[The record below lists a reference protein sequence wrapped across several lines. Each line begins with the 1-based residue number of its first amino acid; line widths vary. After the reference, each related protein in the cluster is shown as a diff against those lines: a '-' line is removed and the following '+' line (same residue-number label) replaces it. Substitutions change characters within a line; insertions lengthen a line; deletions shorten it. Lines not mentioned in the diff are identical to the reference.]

1 MDVCNAVCREQL
13 NDTTFVMVIPKS
25 ENDVN
30 PENLS
35 GAFLATVKKGYWEDM
50 GSYNPGSSIRVNYG
64 YELTGIVRAFELRN
78 QFGLTPD
85 DAEHSPVSDRREL
98 YLINVTETSTP
109 VRLGDVNED
118 GLVNIADVTCLIDYL
133 LGANPQP
140 FNELN
145 ADVDYSTVINI
156 GDVTALIDILLSS
169 N

>member
-1 MDVCNAVCREQL
+1 
-13 NDTTFVMVIPKS
+13 MVIPKS

-85 DAEHSPVSDRREL
+85 DAEHSLVSDRREL

-145 ADVDYSTVINI
+145 ADVNYSGEINI
-156 GDVTALIDILLSS
+156 ADVTALIDILLSA